1 MNPKVRKVILILFL
15 IAVVATVVVYFATN
29 KDIIA
34 TWITGGVAGM
44 FYIMHRFSK

>member
-15 IAVVATVVVYFATN
+15 VSVIATVAIYFITN
-29 KDIIA
+29 KDITS
-34 TWITGGVAGM
+34 TWIAGGVAGM